1 MEMTTNAISWFEI
14 PVSDFAR
21 AKEFYGTIFD
31 FDMPVM
37 DMGPIRM
44 GFLLS
49 EQGVGVGG
57 AIVHGE
63 DSVPSTTGSLVYL
76 NGGADLSVV
85 LGRIAGAGGSV
96 IVPKTDIGS
105 GFGNFAIFMDTEG
118 NKVGLHSM
126 G

>member
-14 PVSDFAR
+14 PVSDFDR

-37 DMGPIRM
+37 DMGPTRM

-63 DSVPSTTGSLVYL
+63 GAVPSSTGSLVYL

-85 LGRIAGAGGSV
+85 LGRVTGAGGSI

-105 GFGNFAIFMDTEG
+105 GFGNFALFIDTEG

>member
-14 PVSDFAR
+14 PVSDFDRAR
-21 AKEFYGTIFD
+21 EFYSKIFD

-49 EQGVGVGG
+49 EMGVGVGG
-57 AIVHGE
+57 AITYGE
-63 DSVPSTTGSLVYL
+63 GCVPSTTGSLVYL

-85 LGRIAGAGGSV
+85 LGRVEGAGGSI

-105 GFGNFAIFMDTEG
+105 DFGNFALFIDTEG

>member
-14 PVSDFAR
+14 PVSDFDR

-37 DMGPIRM
+37 DMGGTRM
-44 GFLLS
+44 GMLLHD
-49 EQGVGVGG
+49 QGSGIGG

-63 DSVPSTTGSLVYL
+63 DFVPSTTGSLVYL

-85 LGRIAGAGGSV
+85 LGRVTAAGGSV
-96 IVPKTDIGS
+96 LMPKTDIGS
-105 GFGNFAIFMDTEG
+105 GFGNFALFIDTEG